1 MTSEICET
9 CGLPTELC
17 VCADVATTELH
28 TTLSLEERSFDKVVT
43 LINATGITDTTVDI
57 SSLASNLKRSLG
69 CGGTIQDDG
78 TIELQGDHR
87 DRVPELLAEYNIR
100 VEL

>member
-1 MTSEICET
+1 
-9 CGLPTELC
+9 
-17 VCADVATTELH
+17 
-28 TTLSLEERSFDKVVT
+28 
-43 LINATGITDTTVDI
+43 
-57 SSLASNLKRSLG
+57 LASNLKRSLG

>member
-1 MTSEICET
+1 MTSKICET

-17 VCADVATTELH
+17 VCADIATTGLH
-28 TTLSLEERSFDKVVT
+28 TTLSLEERSFNKVVT
-43 LINATGITDTTVDI
+43 LINGINDTTIDI

-87 DRVPELLAEYNIR
+87 DRVPDLLDEYSIR